1 MFEQVILKNR
11 FLFAGAMIV
20 TASILAASW
29 GSNASAHPA
38 NVVVEKL
45 QFVNHFAAGMIE
57 QDVFVERT
65 ANSESVFRMTKDE
78 RQKYLSSPLF
88 ASAASTHHAP
98 FKTDAMGPFA
108 KGNRLGMTLEKWL
121 AASGTTSYS
130 CTSGTG
136 RIKAKF
142 ENLVPNGVYTM
153 WNFYV
158 GKQHMGCPDCPFA
171 TVDFPVGKADG
182 SQSVFTAASNGNARF
197 DVAFSSCLP
206 LSNNRIAT
214 ALAIAYHSDGKTS
227 GSNPGEFGTKTHV
240 QLLTVLPDQS
250 NVQAAQL
257 K

>member
-1 MFEQVILKNR
+1 MLEHVRLKKS

-20 TASILAASW
+20 AGSIVAGSW
-29 GSNASAHPA
+29 GSNASAQSA

-65 ANSESVFRMTKDE
+65 DNGESVFRLTKNE
-78 RQKYLSSPLF
+78 KEKYLSSPLF
-88 ASAASTHHAP
+88 ASAASAHHAP
-98 FKTDAMGPFA
+98 FKTDALGPFA
-108 KGNRLGMTLEKWL
+108 KGKRLGLSLDKWL
-121 AASGTTSYS
+121 AASGKASYS
-130 CTSGTG
+130 CTSETG
-136 RIKAKF
+136 RIEATFK
-142 ENLVPNGVYTM
+142 NLVPNGVYTM

-158 GKQHMGCPDCPFA
+158 GKQHMGCPDCPFS

-182 SQSVFTAASNGNARF
+182 SQSVFTATSTGKAEF
-197 DVAFSSCLP
+197 DVAFKSCLP

-227 GSNPGEFGTKTHV
+227 GSNPGEFGNKTHV
-240 QLLTVLPDQS
+240 QLFTVLPDQS
-250 NVQAAQL
+250 KVQAAQL